1 MIDFATF
8 ELNRK
13 PNQFLLAPD
22 GLCQNATPH
31 ERAPSFDL
39 PADMLINRFRT
50 VALAEPRVR
59 VLEDERRRGQM
70 VFVQKSKVFRFPDH
84 VDVLAIE
91 MPEGR
96 STIAV
101 YSRSRLGYR
110 DFGVNRR
117 RVHDWLAKL
126 EN

>member
-8 ELNRK
+8 ELNWK
-13 PNQFLLAPD
+13 PNQFLVAPD
-22 GLCQNATPH
+22 GLCRNATPH
-31 ERAPSFDL
+31 DRAPSFDM

-59 VLEDERRRGQM
+59 VLEDERKQRQM
-70 VFVQKSKVFRFPDH
+70 VFVQKSKLFRFPDYI
-84 VDVLAIE
+84 DVLVIDL
-91 MPEGR
+91 PEGR
-96 STIAV
+96 STLAV
-101 YSRSRLGYR
+101 YSRARYGIR

-117 RVHDWLAKL
+117 RIEDWLAKL